1 MRPGT
6 ISRSQRDGVEV
17 SSKSASRRIRGT
29 SRLTLTA
36 VVLHNPLIQRHAR
49 CQKTSDIGHRTSD
62 ILPIYRKLPAQR
74 PGLGFH
80 FGDDGRVAFG
90 LQRAVDQT
98 RDFNRFDG
106 AETA

>member
-6 ISRSQRDGVEV
+6 ISRSQRDGMEV

-29 SRLTLTA
+29 SRL
-36 VVLHNPLIQRHAR
+36 PLASRSPDP
-49 CQKTSDIGHRTSD
+49 TSRPMPKDIGHRTSD

-74 PGLGFH
+74 LGLGFH

-98 RDFNRFDG
+98 RDFNRFDW